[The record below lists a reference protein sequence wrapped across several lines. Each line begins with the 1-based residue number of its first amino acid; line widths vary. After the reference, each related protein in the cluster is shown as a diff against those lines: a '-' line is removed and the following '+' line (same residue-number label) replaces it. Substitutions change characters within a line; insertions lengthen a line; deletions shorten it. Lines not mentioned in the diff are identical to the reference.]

1 MYVCT
6 PERERNEAGEQAK
19 LILILQGEKSIDKD
33 KRKSTQEVARPFYCF
48 KVEVVTK
55 RIS

>member
-1 MYVCT
+1 MCT

-19 LILILQGEKSIDKD
+19 LILIFQGEKSIDKD